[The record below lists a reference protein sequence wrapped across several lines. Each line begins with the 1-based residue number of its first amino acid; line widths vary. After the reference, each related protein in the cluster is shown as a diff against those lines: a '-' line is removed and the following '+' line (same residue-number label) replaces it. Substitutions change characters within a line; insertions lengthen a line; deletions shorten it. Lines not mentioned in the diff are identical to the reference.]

1 MQTYEFGN
9 PDAHI
14 GLIEP
19 IHTPEGMEHESDLI
33 KELAGSDFF
42 LRAVRV
48 DWFNDLSPWKAP
60 PVFRNIPFGNGAQK
74 TLEEIL
80 KLTGNPEKKY
90 VIGGYSMGGLFAL
103 WACCQTDRFLGAAAV
118 SPSVWF
124 PGFTEYTASR
134 RMLTDRV
141 YLSLGDREEKTR
153 NPAMSAVGSRIRD
166 LYAQLCA
173 QGISCR
179 LEWNKGNHFTDPDRR
194 TARGFAWILKELRS

>member
-1 MQTYEFGN
+1 VQTYEFGN

-14 GLIEP
+14 VLIEP

-80 KLTGNPEKKY
+80 KLTGNPEKN
-90 VIGGYSMGGLFAL
+90 
-103 WACCQTDRFLGAAAV
+103 T
-118 SPSVWF
+118 
-124 PGFTEYTASR
+124 
-134 RMLTDRV
+134 
-141 YLSLGDREEKTR
+141 
-153 NPAMSAVGSRIRD
+153 
-166 LYAQLCA
+166 
-173 QGISCR
+173 
-179 LEWNKGNHFTDPDRR
+179 
-194 TARGFAWILKELRS
+194 